1 MSKIYPS
8 VQKIYGQLI
17 LCSFAVLSVS
27 ACNAKNV
34 STKSLSP
41 DVSFCMYYDSSFK
54 AGEMMP
60 CGLQV
65 KELGDLCLA
74 NLKSGFLEKAVEQC
88 NKIIELTPASQEGGQ
103 LLANEY
109 KRQAYLYIEYEHY
122 KESAD
127 SINKFFELANSNL
140 ALYDPERIFD
150 AKLLL
155 GVSYDFLD
163 NYSGSEKVYDD
174 LINDFRKQFGAN
186 SEKILL
192 PESYLAR
199 TYFYQDKFEE
209 AEKRFLAVINAV
221 ERSKNPSDAYNLDAA
236 VVAYAGLGRLYLKQ
250 SKLKAS
256 ESQLI
261 KAYGLMNKRLG
272 ENSIFSI
279 DVVQDLEKV
288 YGLMGNADKE
298 KKFKRIAAEISAKH

>member
-1 MSKIYPS
+1 MNKIYS
-8 VQKIYGQLI
+8 KLI
-17 LCSFAVLSVS
+17 LCSFTVLSVS
-27 ACNAKNV
+27 ACNAKNA

-41 DVSFCMYYDSSFK
+41 DVSFCVYSDPVVQT
-54 AGEMMP
+54 EELRP
-60 CGLQV
+60 CGLEIR
-65 KELGDLCLA
+65 KLA
-74 NLKSGFLEKAVEQC
+74 DSCETNLKSRLLEEALKQC
-88 NKIIELTPASQEGGQ
+88 NKIIDLTPERQENGQ

-109 KRQAYLYIEYEHY
+109 KRQAYLYAEYEHY
-122 KESAD
+122 KESVHA
-127 SINKFFELANSNL
+127 INKFFELANPNL
-140 ALYDPERIFD
+140 SLYHPEEVVR

-163 NYSGSEKVYDD
+163 NYAGSEKVYGD

-186 SEKILL
+186 SEKVLL

-221 ERSKNPSDAYNLDAA
+221 ERSKNPSDAHNVDAA
-236 VVAYAGLGRLYLKQ
+236 VVAYTGLGKLYLKQ
-250 SKLKAS
+250 NKLKAS

-279 DVVQDLEKV
+279 GVVQDLEKV

-298 KKFKRIAAEISAKH
+298 IKFKRIAAEISAKH